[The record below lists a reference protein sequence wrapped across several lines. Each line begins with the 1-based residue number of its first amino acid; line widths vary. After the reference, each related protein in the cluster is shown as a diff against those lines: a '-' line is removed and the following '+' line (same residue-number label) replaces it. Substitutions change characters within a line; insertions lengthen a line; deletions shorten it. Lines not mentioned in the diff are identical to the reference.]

1 MRLSVR
7 HTETLTYATPSM
19 GTIQVLRLTPRDHT
33 GHYVCDWTV
42 DVDADCKI
50 ESQKDAFGNIVTS
63 FSLNGPFDALTI
75 SAVGEIETE
84 ETHGIVRGAADRV
97 PHGVFLRP
105 SHAESDAALVRTAIN
120 ALADV
125 TGPELAQMHALMA
138 VLHAAR
144 PIGDDDEDTGPSHD
158 QSHEQAHEQAQ
169 AQAQMG
175 GTTSSQQQ
183 TAGDA
188 EEVALKSSSSSRLRD
203 MLAEKNI
210 REAGDLADIF
220 CNTVRRLGLPA
231 RLVSGYRWQGKDASQ
246 DQRDIW
252 AEAYIDDL
260 GWVAFD
266 PSQGNCPSE
275 DSVRVAI
282 GLDQHGIASARVG
295 HYGAMS
301 EFERETSIAVRRI
314 GG

>member
-50 ESQKDAFGNIVTS
+50 ESHKDAFGNIVTS
-63 FSLNGPFDALTI
+63 FSLNGPLDDLTI
-75 SAVGEIETE
+75 SAIGEIETE
-84 ETHGIVRGAADRV
+84 ETHGIVRGAPDKV

-144 PIGDDDEDTGPSHD
+144 PNGDEDEEADT
-158 QSHEQAHEQAQ
+158 SHEQAHEQAQ

-175 GTTSSQQQ
+175 GTSSQQQQ

-188 EEVALKSSSSSRLRD
+188 EEVALKSSASSRLRD
-203 MLAEKNI
+203 MLAEKKI
-210 REAGDLADIF
+210 RESGDLADIF
-220 CNTVRRLGLPA
+220 CNTARRLGLPA
-231 RLVSGYRWQGKDASQ
+231 RLVSGYRWLGKDASH
-246 DQRDIW
+246 DQRNIW
-252 AEAYIDDL
+252 AEAFIDDL

-266 PSQGNCPSE
+266 PSHGNCPSE

-295 HYGAMS
+295 HYGGMS
-301 EFERETSIAVRRI
+301 DFERETSIAVRRV

>member
-1 MRLSVR
+1 MRLSVH
-7 HTETLTYATPSM
+7 HTETFTYGTPSM

-50 ESQKDAFGNIVTS
+50 ESNKDAFGNIVTS
-63 FSLNGPFDALTI
+63 FSLSGPLERLTI
-75 SAVGEIETE
+75 SAIGEIETE
-84 ETHGIVRGAADRV
+84 ETHGIVKGAPDKV

-105 SHAESDAALVRTAIN
+105 SHAESDAALVRTALN
-120 ALADV
+120 ALHDV
-125 TGPELAQMHALMA
+125 TGPPLAQMHALMA

-144 PIGDDDEDTGPSHD
+144 PTDDDEDEVDAT
-158 QSHEQAHEQAQ
+158 HEQAHEQAQ

-175 GTTSSQQQ
+175 GAGSQQQQ

-188 EEVALKSSSSSRLRD
+188 EDVALQSSASSRLRD
-203 MLAEKNI
+203 MLRDKKVS
-210 REAGDLADIF
+210 EAGDLSNIF
-220 CNTVRRLGLPA
+220 CNTARRLGLPA
-231 RLVSGYRWQGKDASQ
+231 RLVSGYRWRGRDETRDA
-246 DQRDIW
+246 RDMW
-252 AEAYIDDL
+252 AEVHIDDL

-266 PSQGNCPSE
+266 PSVGNCPSE

-282 GLDQHGIASARVG
+282 GLDQTGVCSTRVG
-295 HYGAMS
+295 HYGTVTDV
-301 EFERETSIAVRRI
+301 ERETSIAVRRI